1 MSDRATLHP
10 AALQAL
16 FEMAPDAMIVSD
28 DRGRIVLANPQ
39 AEHLFGYTTEQLRS
53 LSVEALVPPGVRG
66 NHAAHRERYINQ
78 PRLRPMGSG
87 QELAGVR
94 ADGTLFPVEIALS
107 PIQTSDGAFYVA
119 SVRDISESQR
129 ARQALARARY
139 DAIVADIGRLMLES
153 GSQDAAFENVPE
165 RVARELG
172 VPIVAIVFSQPLA
185 TVSFRVRA
193 AVGLTPELGG
203 LLPDLLAGQFLGGAL
218 RTSEMEYVRVGA
230 HSQRQP
236 QQAALLAESGYG
248 DFIAVPLFDRSRPMG
263 ALVAAA
269 IDADSFDSDK
279 VHFLRSVAHLLAA
292 TLQRNRTEEQLSHAQ
307 RLEAVGQLTGGVA
320 HDFNNMLTVISG
332 NLQLLEDELADR
344 PQSLEILGSAL
355 RAVGRGAGLT
365 RKLLAF
371 ARRQRLNPQ
380 SIDPRKLL
388 NELSPIL
395 TRTLGETITVE
406 VDCAPNTPDVF
417 VDPGE
422 LDTALLNLALNA
434 RDAMPRGGTLA
445 LSVREHA
452 IGAGDGTP
460 DLPPGEYVVISVRD
474 SGLGMPADV
483 LARAFEPF
491 FTTKES
497 GRGSGLGLS
506 MVYGFVKQSGGHL
519 MAESRLGYGT
529 HIEMFLPAARTRHA
543 PPELASVARSSVGK
557 ETVLVV
563 EDEADVRAIAV
574 AFLHS
579 LGYATCEAAD
589 AEQALRILGERH
601 DVALLFSDIILGRGM
616 DGNELAHS
624 AQRLHPALRIL
635 LTSGYEH
642 PGLGASGSRSLPLLR
657 KPYRREELAEA
668 VRGAIDGRRR
678 TPS

>member
-28 DRGRIVLANPQ
+28 ERGRIVLANPQ
-39 AEHLFGYTTEQLRS
+39 AEHLFGYTAAQLRS
-53 LSVEALVPPGVRG
+53 LSVEALVPPSVRG
-66 NHAAHRERYINQ
+66 SHSAHRARYVAQ
-78 PRLRPMGSG
+78 PRLRPMGTG
-87 QELAGVR
+87 QQLAGVR
-94 ADGTLFPVEIALS
+94 ADGTLFPVEIALA

-165 RVARELG
+165 RVASELD
-172 VPIVAIVFSQPLA
+172 VPVVAIVFTQPLA
-185 TVSFRVRA
+185 TGPFRVRA
-193 AVGLTPELGG
+193 AVGLTPELNR
-203 LLPDLLAGQFLGGAL
+203 LLPELLPVEFLGASV
-218 RTSEMEYVRVGA
+218 RTSEAEFVRIG
-230 HSQRQP
+230 SNPERQP
-236 QQAALLAESGYG
+236 QNVAMLAEAGYR

-263 ALVAAA
+263 AVVAAA
-269 IDADSFDSDK
+269 TDADSFDTDK
-279 VHFLRSVAHLLAA
+279 IHFLRSVAHLLAA

-332 NLQLLEDELADR
+332 NLQLLEAELADR
-344 PQSLEILGSAL
+344 PQSLEIVGSAL
-355 RAVGRGAGLT
+355 RAAGRGAGLT

-380 SIDPRKLL
+380 PIDPRKLL

-406 VDCAPNTPDVF
+406 VDCEPYAPNVF

-434 RDAMPRGGTLA
+434 RDAMPRGGTLS

-452 IGAGDGTP
+452 IGPGENTN
-460 DLPPGEYVVISVRD
+460 DLPAGLYVVICVRD
-474 SGLGMPADV
+474 SGLGMPPDV

-519 MAESRLGYGT
+519 VADSRLGYGT
-529 HIEMFLPAARTRHA
+529 RIEMYLPAARLQHTA
-543 PPELASVARSSVGK
+543 PELASVPRSSGGK
-557 ETVLVV
+557 ETILVV

-574 AFLHS
+574 AFLNS
-579 LGYATCEAAD
+579 LGYVTCEAAD
-589 AEQALRILGERH
+589 AEHALRLLGERS
-601 DVALLFSDIILGRGM
+601 DVSLLFSDIILGRGM
-616 DGNELAHS
+616 DGNDLARS
-624 AQRLHPALRIL
+624 AQRLHPGLRIL

-642 PGLGASGSRSLPLLR
+642 PGGSANASRALPLLR
-657 KPYRREELAEA
+657 KPYRREELAAA
-668 VRGAIDGRRR
+668 VRGAIDRRR
-678 TPS
+678 